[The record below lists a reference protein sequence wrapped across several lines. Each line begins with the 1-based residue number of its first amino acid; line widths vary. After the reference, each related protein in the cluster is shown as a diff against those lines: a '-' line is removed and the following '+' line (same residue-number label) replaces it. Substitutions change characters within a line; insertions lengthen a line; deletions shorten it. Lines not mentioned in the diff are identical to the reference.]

1 MNPYIIETLS
11 RYQLEE
17 LRAAAAILGQVRA
30 ATAPRPLRVALGL
43 ALIRI
48 GTWTLGPTH
57 RRLAPRTS

>member
-1 MNPYIIETLS
+1 MNPYIVETLS

-17 LRAAAAILGQVRA
+17 MRADAAILGQVRA
-30 ATAPRPLRVALGL
+30 VRPPRPLRVTLGL

-48 GTWTLGPTH
+48 GTWALGPTH